1 MSPLKLYLIRAVY
14 DWAVDANF
22 TPHVLVD
29 ATAPGAKVPPGYV
42 ENGRVVLNIHP
53 RAVNHFEFAAD
64 ALRFSA
70 RFGAQSFVVEIP
82 YIAVLAIYAREN
94 NQGISF
100 PEASAEEKQNI
111 QPQDQP
117 PDNKPPSKGPSL
129 RVVK

>member
-14 DWAVDANF
+14 DWSVDSGF

-29 ATAPGAKVPPGYV
+29 ANVPGAKVPPGYI

-70 RFGAQSFVVEIP
+70 RFAAQSFLVEVP
-82 YIAVLAIYAREN
+82 YPAVLAIYAREN

-100 PEASAEEKQNI
+100 PDAAAEETKNI
-111 QPQDQP
+111 APDKKP
-117 PDNKPPSKGPSL
+117 PDDKPPHKGPSL

>member
-14 DWAVDANF
+14 DWSVDSGF

-29 ATAPGAKVPPGYV
+29 AKVPGAKVPPGYV
-42 ENGRVVLNIHP
+42 ENGRVVLNINP

-70 RFGAQSFVVEIP
+70 RFAAQSFVVEIP
-82 YIAVLAIYAREN
+82 YAAVLAIYAREN

-100 PEASAEEKQNI
+100 PEASAEEIKNAASEN
-111 QPQDQP
+111 QP
-117 PDNKPPSKGPSL
+117 PDGKPPTKGPSL